1 MRPLSSSLHKIAKRT
16 THMALIMSALCIG
29 SGSISP
35 HKALAQDITSDL
47 AAHWA
52 LDETSGATIKDT
64 SGNNNNG
71 TWDDNDD
78 NDVTGETT
86 TGVYSNALD
95 FNGAGDHIDAVE
107 ITANKQTISAWV
119 YPHTTNTNSIF
130 SKGVDVDNGHIS
142 LILHSGNRLYARAT
156 RSNGSIFNCYGT
168 TTVPTNTWSMVTATF
183 DTTTS
188 TIKTYINGTHVTT
201 CTSSLFTTNTKIW
214 YLGYHPQGSYTYY
227 FNGLIDDVLIYNRIL
242 SDDDIAALYLG
253 SPTQYQCSAPGGI
266 EGELRYNGDS
276 RVLQYC
282 DGTTWQA
289 TGIETEDVTENL
301 ISRWRLN
308 ETSGTTATDSVS
320 GHNGTLSGSMDAAS
334 DTEAGVDSTALS
346 FNGSNDYILLP
357 TTTDFNIP
365 SGGGFTASA
374 WVKTTD
380 SYGPIIALRSTL
392 SSDAIAGLYIGYN
405 GVNNNAGHVSP
416 LMRYNSNSGRKE
428 FGATA
433 AINDGN
439 WHHVAMVIDQ
449 DNDLFI
455 TYIDGTPYNIAQ
467 TINGALDFQDHISI
481 GAELEWITAND
492 SGANT
497 DKRFLEGTIDDV
509 RIYQRALTASEI
521 STLYSIAPGCSE
533 ITTDNLVAQWK
544 LDETTGTTATDSVG
558 SNDGTYNGFDAT
570 STVAGIDGT
579 AQNFDGTDDYIEIP
593 DSADFTFTGDFALSA
608 WIKHSGAAEANVD
621 DGWRIISQQESGN
634 HFVFRINDSSGGTNG
649 TVHFSIYNGS
659 HNYVNSTTNVKDGQW
674 HHLVAVREG
683 SDIHIYVDG
692 VLDNT
697 ANSVFTSTI
706 DITANNV
713 LIGNKRAASSNREN
727 FSGAI
732 DDVRVYHKA
741 LTGDEISDMYN
752 IMSGNCVAGSRAC
765 TSPLGVEGSMIFN
778 TDDNVM
784 QYCNGADWIALGP
797 ANDGGVA
804 CTNPAGLPGEMLY
817 EQNYRTP
824 IYCEGDEWIA
834 FGKDQNTLPLDGLVA
849 WYNMNETSGTNI
861 ADTSGNA
868 NDASLVDPVSGV
880 IDIESTTGVS
890 KYAMTFASGVNDYI
904 QMPNS
909 ADFNIPSNGG
919 LSISAWVK
927 TTDSFGPIVALRSNL
942 SSDAIA
948 GLYVGYNGVYS
959 TAGHIVPL
967 MRYNGN
973 SGRKEFSTT
982 AAVNDGNWHH
992 VAMVVDQANNL
1003 FITYIDG
1010 VAYNITQNTNGAFN
1024 FQDLLAIGAE
1034 LEWIT
1039 ANDSG
1044 ANNDRR
1050 FLDGAIDNVMIYNR
1064 VLTSAE
1070 ITTIYNAHAP

>member
-1 MRPLSSSLHKIAKRT
+1 MRPLSSSLRKIAKRT
-16 THMALIMSALCIG
+16 THMALILSALCIG
-29 SGSISP
+29 GGSLFP
-35 HKALAQDITSDL
+35 HQALAQDCS
-47 AAHWA
+47 
-52 LDETSGATIKDT
+52 
-64 SGNNNNG
+64 
-71 TWDDNDD
+71 
-78 NDVTGETT
+78 
-86 TGVYSNALD
+86 
-95 FNGAGDHIDAVE
+95 
-107 ITANKQTISAWV
+107 
-119 YPHTTNTNSIF
+119 
-130 SKGVDVDNGHIS
+130 
-142 LILHSGNRLYARAT
+142 
-156 RSNGSIFNCYGT
+156 
-168 TTVPTNTWSMVTATF
+168 VP
-183 DTTTS
+183 D
-188 TIKTYINGTHVTT
+188 
-201 CTSSLFTTNTKIW
+201 
-214 YLGYHPQGSYTYY
+214 GY
-227 FNGLIDDVLIYNRIL
+227 
-242 SDDDIAALYLG
+242 
-253 SPTQYQCSAPGGI
+253 
-266 EGELRYNGDS
+266 EGELRYNGDNHL
-276 RVLQYC
+276 LQYC
-282 DGTTWQA
+282 DGTSWQA
-289 TGIETEDVTENL
+289 IGKETVDVTKNL
-301 ISRWRLN
+301 ISRWKLD

-357 TTTDFNIP
+357 TTADFNIP
-365 SGGGFTASA
+365 TGGGFTASA

-380 SYGPIIALRSTL
+380 SYGPIIALRNTTPNLGTL
-392 SSDAIAGLYIGYN
+392 GVYVGYN
-405 GVNNNAGHVSP
+405 GINDNAGHVVP
-416 LMRYNSNSGRKE
+416 LMWYD
-428 FGATA
+428 GAQRRSFSSST
-433 AINDGN
+433 AINDGD

-449 DNDLFI
+449 DNNLFL
-455 TYIDGTPYNIAQ
+455 TYVDGTAYSVAQPYDGQLTFANTLA
-467 TINGALDFQDHISI
+467 I
-481 GAELEWITAND
+481 GAELQWIAD
-492 SGANT
+492 SHGDSNT

-544 LDETTGTTATDSVG
+544 LDETTGTTAIDSVG
-558 SNDGTYNGFDAT
+558 SNDGAYYGFDAT

-579 AQNFDGTDDYIEIP
+579 AQNLDGANDRIQIS
-593 DSADFTFTGDFALSA
+593 DSADFTFTGDFSLSA
-608 WIKHSGAAEANVD
+608 WIKHSGAAEANTG
-621 DGWRIISQQESGN
+621 DGWRVIAQQEASAN
-634 HFVFRINDSSGGTNG
+634 HFMIRVNDSSGGTNG
-649 TVHFSIYNGS
+649 TVGVSFYSGS
-659 HNYVNSTTNVKDGQW
+659 VYGVNSTTNVKDGQW
-674 HHLVAVREG
+674 HHIVGVRQG
-683 SDIHIYVDG
+683 SDLHVYIDG

-697 ANSVFTSTI
+697 TNSVSTGTV
-706 DITANNV
+706 DVGGT
-713 LIGNKRAASSNREN
+713 LKIGSYQVSNEL

-732 DDVRVYHKA
+732 DDVRVYQKA

-752 IMSGNCVAGSRAC
+752 IMSGNCSVSSKSC
-765 TSPLGVEGSMIFN
+765 SSPLGLEGSMIFN

-784 QYCNGADWIALGP
+784 QYCNGGGWVAIGS

-804 CTNPAGLPGEMLY
+804 CANPEGLPGEMLY
-817 EQNYRTP
+817 DLDKKTP

-861 ADTSGNA
+861 ADTSGNS

-927 TTDSFGPIVALRSNL
+927 TTDAYGPIVALRSNL

-948 GLYVGYNGVYS
+948 GLYIGYNGAK
-959 TAGHIVPL
+959 TKAGHVIPL

-992 VAMVVDQANNL
+992 IAMVIDQVNNL
-1003 FITYIDG
+1003 LITYIDG
-1010 VAYNITQNTNGAFN
+1010 VAYNITQNTNGALD
-1024 FQDLLAIGAE
+1024 FQDLLSVGAE

-1044 ANNDRR
+1044 ANNDKR

-1064 VLTSAE
+1064 VLTSDD
-1070 ITTIYNAHAP
+1070 ITTLYNAHAP